1 MGRCIAGMAI
11 CLFIDTAMQ
20 VECRNQ
26 SIGPKAESAFRLVP
40 MLIQS
45 VRSSL
50 VGPTGRMAI

>member
-1 MGRCIAGMAI
+1 MAI

-26 SIGPKAESAFRLVP
+26 GIGPKAESAFRLVP

-45 VRSSL
+45 VRSSFMHPM
-50 VGPTGRMAI
+50 GCKTI